1 MSIDRSDE
9 RHMESHIFVQG
20 NKTDFHSFK
29 NFHGSSEFVQ
39 PIRKEVSLTIFSK
52 SYHKMVDSIIGEDD
66 KRRVTRV
73 PVSMVC

>member
-9 RHMESHIFVQG
+9 PHMESRIFVRG
-20 NKTDFHSFK
+20 NKSDFDSFK

-39 PIRKEVSLTIFSK
+39 PIRKEVSLTIFLK
-52 SYHKMVDSIIGEDD
+52 SYHKMVDSITVEDD

-73 PVSMVC
+73 PLSMVC